1 MGKVSAS
8 SSIDI
13 PVAPE
18 KALAALADYETVR
31 PRILTSHFKE
41 YKLVSG
47 GQGNGTVAE
56 WILQATESRSRNIH
70 ATVSVTGNTVTESD
84 ANSSLVTTYSV
95 EPAGAGSKVTTKTE
109 WNGAGGI
116 GGFFEKTFA
125 PLGLKKIQAE
135 LLSNLASELA

>member
-18 KALAALADYETVR
+18 AAIAALTDYETVR
-31 PRILTSHFKE
+31 PRILTSHFRD
-41 YKLVSG
+41 YKVVTG
-47 GQGNGTVAE
+47 GQGEGTIAE
-56 WILQATESRSRNIH
+56 WILQATESRSRNIQ
-70 ATVSVTGNTVTESD
+70 AVVTVSGNTITESD
-84 ANSSLVTTYSV
+84 TNSSLVTTYTV
-95 EPAGAGSKVTTKTE
+95 ESAGAGSKVTTLTE
-109 WNGAGGI
+109 WTGAGGV